1 MKKYFSKTVIIF
13 TVIATLTTGCRS
25 SEEYKKLTDAGT
37 KYAEAVNELLTT
49 AGDIRIDL
57 TSEQI
62 LRDDRQS
69 NQSLENYTQR
79 SQSDLKRL
87 QVIEEVRNHN
97 TLLKK
102 YFSTLQ
108 ELATSD
114 APASAQS
121 EIASITQNLN
131 KSSQILQNSDLFSS
145 RNQGIAQAVTHAV
158 ISSKIK
164 GALKEELEKRHQT
177 ILKELTIQQE
187 MLNYLSESLQHD
199 VEMIQSAREQ
209 RLIIE
214 PLTSSTKIQ
223 EQSQWIED
231 RRKILTMDRKVEE
244 LKNAGEALGEFKTA
258 YQAAVSGELNV
269 ARLNH
274 LLKDI
279 DTFLA
284 LVENK
289 N

>member
-1 MKKYFSKTVIIF
+1 
-13 TVIATLTTGCRS
+13 
-25 SEEYKKLTDAGT
+25 
-37 KYAEAVNELLTT
+37 
-49 AGDIRIDL
+49 
-57 TSEQI
+57 
-62 LRDDRQS
+62 
-69 NQSLENYTQR
+69 
-79 SQSDLKRL
+79 
-87 QVIEEVRNHN
+87 
-97 TLLKK
+97 
-102 YFSTLQ
+102 
-108 ELATSD
+108 
-114 APASAQS
+114 
-121 EIASITQNLN
+121 
-131 KSSQILQNSDLFSS
+131 
-145 RNQGIAQAVTHAV
+145 
-158 ISSKIK
+158 
-164 GALKEELEKRHQT
+164 
-177 ILKELTIQQE
+177 